1 MFIKY
6 NSTFNGSS
14 TDLALYVPINDVDY
28 LYRRNAS
35 ESLGPTY
42 VYDSYSTLA
51 NVIVDVN
58 TAKVIDLFS
67 PNWYY
72 QSSYSNHKRSIG
84 DIFAICDK

>member
-14 TDLALYVPINDVDY
+14 RDLALYVPINDVDF
-28 LYRRNAS
+28 LYRRNAN

-42 VYDSYSTLA
+42 VYDSYSKLA